1 MERLLT
7 NSSHTTTSPTSVR
20 PPSIDSL
27 CMPEDEDSSL
37 TVAQE
42 VSPPSSTAA
51 TLGVVHEGP
60 IRDSI
65 VLPPASDSTTTLGS
79 RRPASIVHQSKQP
92 FWRTNFLRGKWIWET
107 VCIFFSTA
115 CVIAITI
122 LSSRLDGTWLSKWT
136 LFLQPSTTFSILST
150 AAQSSMMLVVAEV
163 LSQLKWLQ
171 MSLPKTRSATDLATF
186 DSASRGPLGSL
197 RLFYLWKP
205 QPSMLPPMVYAA
217 SLITIA
223 ALAMGPFTQQIISI
237 QADNWVSNDGMNST
251 IPVTNYYRHQ
261 PEATGISLFADEN
274 GSVGIGL
281 GNTAGLEVAPDI
293 QGAFYNGCYNLGK
306 SFIDFSC
313 PSSNCS
319 WETFD
324 SLGICSTCQ
333 NVTKIAQITGAPN
346 VGVNVTTPGGWSTF
360 FEAYGQV
367 QAIANNSL
375 FGSTWDTLS
384 ADLVSLIIVQRPNE
398 LLEDGYIITEC
409 SIQWCAKQ
417 YSNVTV
423 VRALSKHSTIYPISS
438 SSTDSLKF

>member
-1 MERLLT
+1 MQRSLT
-7 NSSHTTTSPTSVR
+7 SSPHTTTSPTSIR

-27 CMPEDEDSSL
+27 CVPEDEDSFL
-37 TVAQE
+37 TTEQE
-42 VSPPSSTAA
+42 VYPPTSIVAN
-51 TLGVVHEGP
+51 LGVVQEGP
-60 IRDSI
+60 IRDSV
-65 VLPPASDSTTTLGS
+65 VLPPASNSTTTLGS
-79 RRPASIVHQSKQP
+79 RRPASPVHQSKQP
-92 FWRTNFLRGKWIWET
+92 FSRTKCLRGKWIWET
-107 VCIFFSTA
+107 ICIIFSIA

-136 LFLQPSTTFSILST
+136 LFLQPSTTFSVLAT
-150 AAQSSMMLVVAEV
+150 AAQSSMMLVIAEV

-171 MSLPKTRSATDLATF
+171 MSLPKTQSVADFATF

-205 QPSMLPPMVYAA
+205 QSSMLPPMVYTA

-251 IPVTNYYRHQ
+251 IPVTNYYKHQ
-261 PEATGISLFADEN
+261 PAAIGISLFADEN
-274 GSVGIGL
+274 GPVGMGMT
-281 GNTAGLEVAPDI
+281 NTGSLEVAPDI
-293 QGAFYNGCYNLGK
+293 QGAFYNGYYNLGK

-319 WETFD
+319 WETFN
-324 SLGICSTCQ
+324 SLGIRSTCQ

-360 FEAYGQV
+360 FQAYNQV
-367 QAIANNSL
+367 KAIANGSF

-384 ADLVSLIIVQRPNE
+384 ADLVSLIIVQRSNE

-423 VRALSKHSTIYPISS
+423 VRALSITSPFILFLLVLLTQ
-438 SSTDSLKF
+438 